1 MIIIKEKVKDFPT
14 LIFLMIF
21 DFWAG
26 TVCDMIGEWEKK
38 TARFWIFI
46 SQVEYILCMEDGVSN
61 YYTTTLLTK
70 LANPGL
76 GNK

>member
-26 TVCDMIGEWEKK
+26 TVCGPKWPNSGMDEHKMTYTLATE
-38 TARFWIFI
+38 FF
-46 SQVEYILCMEDGVSN
+46 LGVIPMG
-61 YYTTTLLTK
+61 K
-70 LANPGL
+70 L
-76 GNK
+76 

>member
-26 TVCDMIGEWEKK
+26 TGWGGVELSYHDLDDLDKQADQDSKSDLVDQHDHHNLMICK
-38 TARFWIFI
+38 A
-46 SQVEYILCMEDGVSN
+46 LVS
-61 YYTTTLLTK
+61 
-70 LANPGL
+70 G
-76 GNK
+76 